1 MATEVNLIVGSSG
14 NQQLPGIET
23 YEQVY
28 EIIYD
33 DPVYDSAIPLSDPNL
48 PPYQTLYASWSRA
61 VHVARTARQSNSR
74 AAPHVWT
81 VTCQYSSQRNDSQ
94 QNMNQDPELDLPRIS
109 WTSQEVQVYRERD
122 LNGNRKCNS
131 AGEPFIPITPR
142 YETVKVATVRYF
154 VREKPIGLM
163 ELVNKINS
171 NAFVVD
177 GESVYK
183 HCCRIAGIQCGE
195 PRIERGVVGR
205 DITVQFQVGPVKQ
218 LGKANYIDQIGAAST
233 VETNISVGYWISESL
248 DRGRREVISTAG
260 GAKLQLIQD
269 SFGNEPSE
277 PSLLDGKGASLTTPV
292 AVNDEVYRYWYDY
305 EEADFSLIR
314 LQ

>member
-1 MATEVNLIVGSSG
+1 MATQVNLIVGSTG

-33 DPVYDSAIPLSDPNL
+33 DPVYDSAIPLNDPNL
-48 PPYQTLYASWSRA
+48 PPYLTQYAPWSA
-61 VHVARTARQSNSR
+61 ALLVSRTARQNNSR
-74 AAPHVWT
+74 GAPHIWT
-81 VTCQYSSQRNDSQ
+81 VTCQYSSQRNNNQ

-109 WTSQEVQVYRERD
+109 WSSQEVQVYRERD

-142 YETVKVATVRYF
+142 YESVKVATVRYF
-154 VREKPIGLM
+154 VRQKPIGLM
-163 ELVNKINS
+163 ELSNKINS
-171 NAFVVD
+171 NAFIVD
-177 GESVYK
+177 GETVQK

-205 DITVQFQVGPVKQ
+205 DITVQFQIGPQKQ
-218 LGKANYIDQIGAAST
+218 LGKANYIDQIGLSGT
-233 VETNISVGYWISESL
+233 VQNNITVGYWISESL
-248 DRGRREVISTAG
+248 DRGRRECNSVSPYRL
-260 GAKLQLIQD
+260 KLIQD

-277 PSLLDGKGASLTTPV
+277 PSLLDGEGVSLATPV
-292 AVNDEVYRYWYDY
+292 NVNDEVYRYWFDY

-314 LQ
+314 LE

>member
-1 MATEVNLIVGSSG
+1 MATEVNLIVGASG

-48 PPYQTLYASWSRA
+48 PPYQALYASWSRA

-163 ELVNKINS
+163 DLVNKINS

-218 LGKANYIDQIGAAST
+218 LGKANYIDQVGLSGT
-233 VETNISVGYWISESL
+233 VQDNITVGYWISESL
-248 DRGRREVISTAG
+248 DRGRRECNSVSPYHL
-260 GAKLQLIQD
+260 KEIQD
-269 SFGNEPSE
+269 HFGNQPSE
-277 PSLLDGKGASLTTPV
+277 PSFLDGEGVALVTPV
-292 AVNDEVYRYWYDY
+292 AVGDEVYRYWYDY

>member
-1 MATEVNLIVGSSG
+1 MATEVNLIVGSTG

-33 DPVYDSAIPLSDPNL
+33 DPVYDSAIPLNDPNL
-48 PPYQTLYASWSRA
+48 PPYLTQYAPWSA
-61 VHVARTARQSNSR
+61 ALLVSRTARQNNSR
-74 AAPHVWT
+74 GAPHIWT
-81 VTCQYSSQRNDSQ
+81 VTCQYSSQRNNNQ

-109 WTSQEVQVYRERD
+109 WSSQEIQVYRERD

-142 YETVKVATVRYF
+142 YESVKVATVRYF
-154 VREKPIGLM
+154 VRQKPIGLM
-163 ELVNKINS
+163 ELSNKINS
-171 NAFVVD
+171 NAFIVD
-177 GESVYK
+177 GETIPK

-205 DITVQFQVGPVKQ
+205 DITVQFQIGPLKQ
-218 LGKANYIDQIGAAST
+218 LGKANYIDQIGLSGT
-233 VETNISVGYWISESL
+233 VQNNITVGYWISESL
-248 DRGRREVISTAG
+248 DRGRRECNSVSPYRL
-260 GAKLQLIQD
+260 KLIQD

-277 PSLLDGKGASLTTPV
+277 PSLLDGEGVSLATPV
-292 AVNDEVYRYWYDY
+292 NVNDEVYRYWFDY

-314 LQ
+314 LE